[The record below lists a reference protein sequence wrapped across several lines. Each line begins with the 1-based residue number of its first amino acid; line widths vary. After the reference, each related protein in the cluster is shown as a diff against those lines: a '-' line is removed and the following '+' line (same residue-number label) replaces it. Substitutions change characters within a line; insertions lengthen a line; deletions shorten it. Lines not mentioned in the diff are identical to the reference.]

1 MIDLDKLKEIEV
13 GDEFSNLKELL
24 DKVGL
29 KKYSGGKDKKTVVS
43 ILNQYLSYEHL
54 PSKWGSKT
62 SHRIIITEVKIK
74 D

>member
-24 DKVGL
+24 DKLGL
-29 KKYSGGKDKKTVVS
+29 KRYNGGKGKKIIVDM
-43 ILNQYLSYEHL
+43 LNQYLSFEHL
-54 PSKWGSKT
+54 PSKWGSKK

>member
-24 DKVGL
+24 DKLGM
-29 KKYSGGKDKKTVVS
+29 KSYNGGKGKKIVVS
-43 ILNQYLSYEHL
+43 ILNKYLSYEHL

-62 SHRIIITEVKIK
+62 SHRIVITEVKIRN
-74 D
+74 

>member
-1 MIDLDKLKEIEV
+1 MIDLDKIKEIEV

-29 KKYSGGKDKKTVVS
+29 KVYKGGKDVKDAVKK
-43 ILNQYLSYEHL
+43 LEKYLSFEHL
-54 PSKWGSKT
+54 PSKWGSKKG
-62 SHRIIITEVKIK
+62 HRIVITEVKIE